1 MSQSLPQPL
10 DLAPPDRT
18 GRVLLWSGL
27 LGFALGAL
35 LADWQVVVETG
46 QVIAGLVRYPADNP
60 FFIYHVK
67 LWSLLNQGCGLAL
80 RMGVSEIV
88 LSVIVSGLLGLLSF
102 QALSLVVYVLSRDAL
117 VAIGAAFVIF
127 LSGAT
132 NYGVVYPISLVGTQ
146 HTYGVVGLAWVVL
159 VAALFGAGRP
169 KAGGFLLGLAPAV
182 HPSLGVW
189 LGVLLGLAG
198 LWNWRQTWDLVRPGV
213 KYFLAGGAVTAA
225 SLAVQFALMPAL
237 PHADPAESLRYLDA
251 FVGFWDGHRA
261 PVAFTRAGIALNIAA
276 LLVSVASLSRW
287 SPGSSSRWSPGAP
300 SRWSPGSLDPGDR
313 FLLRFIAVTAAAS
326 LGLAFVSHLPPAAV
340 PTALLVLMPSRLLN
354 IDVLAAAA
362 LVFGILGRRAGL
374 WRQLGLIAIA
384 LVLLFSGRS
393 SLWHFF
399 EPDGSRMV
407 SKLGLAP
414 FVVLL
419 LVGMAV
425 VGRIVAQTEFGSA
438 ADGRTEV
445 RSALRTVRALTV
457 ALMAAAMGL
466 SFLTAIER
474 DRAERAWILRDRTN
488 DRLFAFAAR
497 EPGLLLT
504 GGDLHLIQLR
514 SRRAVLLDGGGLDA
528 LPYALEAAPAMDRI
542 LRDVY
547 GVDLFHPPE
556 EARGQGKV
564 PLEANRVVWEHYSP
578 ARWQEIGRTYG
589 VTQVMTPGDWHLE
602 LPIVV
607 AGQGIVLYTIP
618 R

>member
-1 MSQSLPQPL
+1 MSQPVPHHLAA
-10 DLAPPDRT
+10 APPDRT

-35 LADWQVVVETG
+35 FAGWQVVVETG
-46 QVIAGLVRYPADNP
+46 QVIAGLVRYPVDNP

-67 LWSLLNQGCGLAL
+67 IWSLLNQMSGLFL
-80 RMGVSEIV
+80 RLGVSEIA

-102 QALSLVVYVLSRDAL
+102 QALSLVVYVLSRDAF

-127 LSGAT
+127 LGGAT
-132 NYGVVYPISLVGTQ
+132 NYGVVYPIALLGTE

-159 VAALFGAGRP
+159 VPALFGAGRP
-169 KAGGFLLGLAPAV
+169 RAAGFLLGLAPAV

-198 LWNWRQTWDLVRPGV
+198 LWNRRQAWTLVRPGLG
-213 KYFLAGGAVTAA
+213 YFLAGGAFTAL
-225 SLAVQFALMPAL
+225 SLAVQFALQPPL
-237 PHADPAESLRYLDA
+237 PHVDAAESARYLDA

-261 PVAFTRAGIALNIAA
+261 PVDFARAGIVLNIGA
-276 LLVSVASLSRW
+276 LVVSVVWLIGGGRVKAR
-287 SPGSSSRWSPGAP
+287 GS
-300 SRWSPGSLDPGDR
+300 DPVVL
-313 FLLRFIAVTAAAS
+313 LLRFIAVTAAAS
-326 LGLAFVSHLPPAAV
+326 LALAFVSHLPPSAV
-340 PTALLVLMPSRLLN
+340 PTPLLVLMPSRLLN
-354 IDVLAAAA
+354 INVMMGAA
-362 LVFGILGRRAGL
+362 LLFGLLGRRPGM
-374 WRQLGLIAIA
+374 WRHGAIIATT
-384 LVLLFSGRS
+384 LVLLFSSRS
-393 SLWHFF
+393 TMWQFF
-399 EPDGSRMV
+399 EPGGSRTV
-407 SKLGLAP
+407 AKLGLP
-414 FVVLL
+414 LFVVLL
-419 LVGMAV
+419 VVGAAV
-425 VGRIVAQTEFGSA
+425 VGLYVARRYVA
-438 ADGRTEV
+438 RTEL
-445 RSALRTVRALTV
+445 RSAPRTARAAV
-457 ALMAAAMGL
+457 IALMAAAMAL

-474 DRAERAWILRDRTN
+474 DRAERDRILHDRTN
-488 DRLFAFAAR
+488 DRLFGFAAR
-497 EPGLLLT
+497 ESGFLLT

-514 SRRAVLLDGGGLDA
+514 SRRPVLLDGGGLDA

-564 PLEANRVVWEHYSP
+564 PLEANRTVWEGNSP

-602 LPIVV
+602 LPMVV